1 VAVFAVASGV
11 TSGSGRVAVAGEDG
25 GWQCGHFD
33 RWQVGNPFSEVW
45 QWPAVAVFA
54 VAVA

>member
-25 GWQCGHFD
+25 RWQCGHFD
-33 RWQVGNPFSEVW
+33 RWQVDIPF
-45 QWPAVAVFA
+45 FLM
-54 VAVA
+54 VAVAGWQCFQWLVA